1 MRVPAA
7 LAALLL
13 ALATHALGEECEC
26 LWEGSFVE
34 VHPVTDRVVSG
45 TVISTKGN
53 SIDLG
58 VERDLRGGDAFD
70 IIRIWFRTDDYPCR
84 PDVEDF
90 PPESTWIMALDQIEE
105 VPEGG
110 FNIDTPNISY
120 GRVGDY
126 TLSAC
131 GGYWLNR
138 TGPVVTGNLVN
149 APRWDHEPQMTPVL
163 VEVVANHVA
172 GRIDDEAVLEAS
184 KEDPALLKLKLDTK
198 AFVRGDEEYLDDT
211 D

>member
-1 MRVPAA
+1 MRCT
-7 LAALLL
+7 ALLGTLML
-13 ALATHALGEECEC
+13 ALATPGLAAECDC

-70 IIRIWFRTDDYPCR
+70 IIRIWLRADDYPCR
-84 PDVEDF
+84 PEVTLF
-90 PPESTWIMALDQIEE
+90 PPESTWIMALDKIEE

-110 FNIDTPNISY
+110 FNINTPNISF

-131 GGYWLNR
+131 GGYWLSR

-163 VEVVANHVA
+163 VEVIANHVA

-184 KEDPALLKLKLDTK
+184 REDPALLKLKLDTK
-198 AFVRGDEEYLDDT
+198 AFLRGDEEYLDDE
-211 D
+211 